1 MFKLIGPS
9 NPPKKGSLIIAKT
22 KSHQRMGTIVKARA
36 YGRNAKGDPV
46 DLEDPENTMFWASKN
61 QTMNK
66 ATSGGYSPFGDV
78 AYQLEIVWVDD
89 QERKWWVLE
98 HPEPDSVGEIAEEQD
113 DVELGVKV
121 AWVDLPQKVTVL
133 VA

>member
-36 YGRNAKGDPV
+36 YNRSGKEDPM
-46 DLEDPENTMFWASKN
+46 DLEDPENTMFWATKEQSKTV
-61 QTMNK
+61 QVGH
-66 ATSGGYSPFGDV
+66 SYSPFGDV
-78 AYQLEIVWVDD
+78 GYQLEIVWIDD
-89 QERKWWVLE
+89 QTRRWWVLE
-98 HPEPDSVGEIAEEQD
+98 HPEPDSVGEVAEEQD
-113 DVELGVKV
+113 EGELGVSV
-121 AWVDLPQKVTVL
+121 SWVTLPSKLTVL